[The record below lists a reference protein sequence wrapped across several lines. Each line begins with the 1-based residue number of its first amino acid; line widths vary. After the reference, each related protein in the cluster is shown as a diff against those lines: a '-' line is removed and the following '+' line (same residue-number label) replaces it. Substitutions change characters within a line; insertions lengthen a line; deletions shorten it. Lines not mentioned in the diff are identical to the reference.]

1 MKTKKLFIV
10 KKYIMA
16 TDAKHAIKLD
26 KTSEVDDVFID
37 ADWQRNNMCNPIEGF
52 KN

>member
-1 MKTKKLFIV
+1 
-10 KKYIMA
+10 MA

-26 KTSEVDDVFID
+26 KTSEVDDVFMDI
-37 ADWQRNNMCNPIEGF
+37 DWQKNNMCQPIEGF